1 MAKFNLNEYETV
13 DERIQRFYRDNAGGR
28 IETRLLDHDGEHGK
42 ARWIVRAEVYKEG
55 SERPSGVGHA
65 FELDGQ
71 GMANKTSALE
81 NAETSAVGRAL
92 AQAGYSGSR
101 RTTREEMAKVL
112 IPELREQ
119 LAKATTKDATRAV
132 WNEAQKNGVLDTLRQ
147 EILDRNEVISNNTTE
162 SRAN

>member
-1 MAKFNLNEYETV
+1 MANWSLKDYETV

-28 IETRLLDHDGEHGK
+28 IETQLLAHDGEQGK
-42 ARWIVRAEVYKEG
+42 TRWIVRAEVYKAD
-55 SERPSGVGHA
+55 SENPSGVGHA
-65 FELDGQ
+65 FEIDGT

-112 IPELREQ
+112 IPALRERIAT
-119 LAKATTKDATRAV
+119 AKTKGETRAV

-147 EILDRNEVISNNTTE
+147 EILARNEQI
-162 SRAN
+162 AAG

>member
-1 MAKFNLNEYETV
+1 MANWSLKDYETV
-13 DERIQRFYRDNAGGR
+13 DERIQRFYRDNANGR
-28 IETRLLDHDGEHGK
+28 IETQLLAYDGEHGK
-42 ARWIVRAEVYKEG
+42 TRWIVRAEVYKAD
-55 SERPSGVGHA
+55 SERASGVGHA

-112 IPELREQ
+112 IPELRERIAT
-119 LAKATTKDATRAV
+119 AKTKDETRDV
-132 WNEAQKNGVLDTLRQ
+132 WNEAQRNGVLDVVRQ
-147 EILDRNEVISNNTTE
+147 EILARNEQI
-162 SRAN
+162 AAG

>member
-1 MAKFNLNEYETV
+1 MANWSLSDYETV
-13 DERIQRFYRDNAGGR
+13 DERIQRFYRDNANGR
-28 IETRLLDHDGEHGK
+28 IETELLVHDGEHGK
-42 ARWIVRAEVYKEG
+42 TRWIVRAEVYKAD

-65 FELDGQ
+65 FEVDGT

-112 IPELREQ
+112 IPELRERIAT
-119 LAKATTKDATRAV
+119 AKTKDETRDV
-132 WNEAQKNGVLDTLRQ
+132 WNEAQRNGVLDVVRQ
-147 EILDRNEVISNNTTE
+147 EILARNEQI
-162 SRAN
+162 AAG

>member
-13 DERIQRFYRDNAGGR
+13 DSRIQRFYRDNAAGR
-28 IETRLLDHDGEHGK
+28 IETELLAHDGEHGK
-42 ARWIVRAEVYKEG
+42 TRWVVRAEVYKAD

-65 FELDGQ
+65 FEIDGT

-112 IPELREQ
+112 IPALRERIAT
-119 LAKATTKDATRAV
+119 AKTKDETRAV

-147 EILDRNEVISNNTTE
+147 EILARNEQI
-162 SRAN
+162 ANS

>member
-13 DERIQRFYRDNAGGR
+13 DERIQRFYRDNASGR
-28 IETRLLDHDGEHGK
+28 IETELLDHDEEQGK
-42 ARWIVRAEVYKEG
+42 TRWIVRAEVYKTD
-55 SERPSGVGHA
+55 SERASGVGHA
-65 FELDGQ
+65 FEIDGT

-112 IPELREQ
+112 IPELRERIAT
-119 LAKATTKDATRAV
+119 AKTKDETRDV
-132 WNEAQKNGVLDTLRQ
+132 WNEAQRNGVLDVVRQ
-147 EILDRNEVISNNTTE
+147 EILDRNEVISNNT
-162 SRAN
+162 A

>member
-1 MAKFNLNEYETV
+1 MAKFALADYETV
-13 DERIQRFYRDNAGGR
+13 DERIQRFYRDNANGR
-28 IETRLLDHDGEHGK
+28 IETQLLDHDGEHGK
-42 ARWIVRAEVYKEG
+42 TRWIVRAEVYKAD
-55 SERPSGVGHA
+55 SERASGVGHA

-112 IPELREQ
+112 IQRCGSSWRRPPRR
-119 LAKATTKDATRAV
+119 TRPARCGMRRRRTGC
-132 WNEAQKNGVLDTLRQ
+132 WTR
-147 EILDRNEVISNNTTE
+147 
-162 SRAN
+162 

>member
-1 MAKFNLNEYETV
+1 MLF
-13 DERIQRFYRDNAGGR
+13 RS
-28 IETRLLDHDGEHGK
+28 DGT
-42 ARWIVRAEVYKEG
+42 
-55 SERPSGVGHA
+55 
-65 FELDGQ
+65 

-119 LAKATTKDATRAV
+119 LAKATTKDETRAV

-147 EILDRNEVISNNTTE
+147 EILDRNEVISNNT
-162 SRAN
+162 A

>member
-1 MAKFNLNEYETV
+1 MANWSLKDYETV

-28 IETRLLDHDGEHGK
+28 IETQLLAYDGEHGK
-42 ARWIVRAEVYKEG
+42 TRWIVRAEVYKAD

-112 IPELREQ
+112 IPALRERIAT
-119 LAKATTKDATRAV
+119 AKTKDETRAV

-147 EILDRNEVISNNTTE
+147 EILARNEQI
-162 SRAN
+162 ANS

>member
-1 MAKFNLNEYETV
+1 MAKWSLDEYETV
-13 DERIQRFYRDNAGGR
+13 DSRIQRFYRDNASGR
-28 IETRLLDHDGEHGK
+28 IETELLDHDGEQGK
-42 ARWIVRAEVYKEG
+42 TRWIVRAEVYKAD
-55 SERPSGVGHA
+55 SESPSGVGHA

-112 IPELREQ
+112 IPALRERIAT
-119 LAKATTKDATRAV
+119 AKTKDETRDV
-132 WNEAQKNGVLDTLRQ
+132 WNEAQKNGVLDVVRQ
-147 EILDRNEVISNNTTE
+147 EILDRNEVISNNT
-162 SRAN
+162 A

>member
-1 MAKFNLNEYETV
+1 MANWSLKDYETV

-28 IETRLLDHDGEHGK
+28 IETQLLDHDGEQGK
-42 ARWIVRAEVYKEG
+42 TRWIVRAEVYKAD
-55 SERPSGVGHA
+55 SENPSGVGHA
-65 FELDGQ
+65 FEIDGT

-112 IPELREQ
+112 IPELRERIAT
-119 LAKATTKDATRAV
+119 AKTKDETRDV
-132 WNEAQKNGVLDTLRQ
+132 WNEAQRNGVLDVVRQ
-147 EILDRNEVISNNTTE
+147 EILARNEQI
-162 SRAN
+162 ANS

>member
-1 MAKFNLNEYETV
+1 MANWSLKDYETV

-28 IETRLLDHDGEHGK
+28 IETQLLDHDGEHGK
-42 ARWIVRAEVYKEG
+42 TRWIVRAEVYKAD
-55 SERPSGVGHA
+55 SEKPSGVGHA

-101 RTTREEMAKVL
+101 RTTREEMSKVL

-119 LAKATTKDATRAV
+119 LAKATTKDETRAV
-132 WNEAQKNGVLDTLRQ
+132 WNEAQRNGVLDTLRQ
-147 EILDRNEVISNNTTE
+147 EILARNEQI
-162 SRAN
+162 AAG

>member
-1 MAKFNLNEYETV
+1 MANWSLSDYETV

-28 IETRLLDHDGEHGK
+28 IETQLLDHDGEHGK
-42 ARWIVRAEVYKEG
+42 TRWIVRAEVYKAD
-55 SERPSGVGHA
+55 SESPSGVGHA
-65 FELDGQ
+65 FEIDGT

-112 IPELREQ
+112 IPALRERIAT
-119 LAKATTKDATRAV
+119 AKTKDETRAV

-147 EILDRNEVISNNTTE
+147 EILARNEQI
-162 SRAN
+162 ANS

>member
-28 IETRLLDHDGEHGK
+28 IETQLLDHDGEHGK
-42 ARWIVRAEVYKEG
+42 TRWVVRAEVYKAD
-55 SERPSGVGHA
+55 SERASGVGHA

-112 IPELREQ
+112 IPELRERIAT
-119 LAKATTKDATRAV
+119 AKTKDETRDV
-132 WNEAQKNGVLDTLRQ
+132 WNEAQRNGVLDVVRQ
-147 EILDRNEVISNNTTE
+147 EILDRNEVISNNT
-162 SRAN
+162 A

>member
-13 DERIQRFYRDNAGGR
+13 DSRIQRFYRDNAAGR
-28 IETRLLDHDGEHGK
+28 IETQLLDHDGEQGK
-42 ARWIVRAEVYKEG
+42 TRWIVRAEVYKAD
-55 SERPSGVGHA
+55 SENPSGVGHA

-112 IPELREQ
+112 IPELRERI
-119 LAKATTKDATRAV
+119 ATSKTKDETRDV
-132 WNEAQKNGVLDTLRQ
+132 WNEAQRNGVLDVVRQ
-147 EILDRNEVISNNTTE
+147 EDRKSVV
-162 SRAN
+162 

>member
-1 MAKFNLNEYETV
+1 MY
-13 DERIQRFYRDNAGGR
+13 
-28 IETRLLDHDGEHGK
+28 K
-42 ARWIVRAEVYKEG
+42 AD
-55 SERPSGVGHA
+55 SENPSGVGHA

-112 IPELREQ
+112 IPALRERIAT
-119 LAKATTKDATRAV
+119 AKTKDETRDV

-147 EILDRNEVISNNTTE
+147 EILARNEQI
-162 SRAN
+162 ANS

>member
-1 MAKFNLNEYETV
+1 MANWSLKDYETV

-28 IETRLLDHDGEHGK
+28 IETQLLDHDGEHGK
-42 ARWIVRAEVYKEG
+42 TRWVVRAEVYKAD
-55 SERPSGVGHA
+55 SERASGVGHA

-112 IPELREQ
+112 IPELRERIAT
-119 LAKATTKDATRAV
+119 AKTKDETRDV
-132 WNEAQKNGVLDTLRQ
+132 WNEAQRNGVLDVVRQ
-147 EILDRNEVISNNTTE
+147 EILDRNEVISNNT
-162 SRAN
+162 A

>member
-13 DERIQRFYRDNAGGR
+13 DSRIQRFYRDNASGR
-28 IETRLLDHDGEHGK
+28 IETELLAHDGEHGK
-42 ARWIVRAEVYKEG
+42 TRWIVRAEVYKAD
-55 SERPSGVGHA
+55 SERASGVGHA

-112 IPELREQ
+112 IPELRERI
-119 LAKATTKDATRAV
+119 ATVKTKDETRDV
-132 WNEAQKNGVLDTLRQ
+132 WNEAQRNGVLDVVRQ
-147 EILDRNEVISNNTTE
+147 EILDRNEVISNNTP
-162 SRAN
+162 

>member
-1 MAKFNLNEYETV
+1 MANWSLSDYETV

-28 IETRLLDHDGEHGK
+28 IETQLLAHDGEHGK
-42 ARWIVRAEVYKEG
+42 TRWIVRAEVYKAD
-55 SERPSGVGHA
+55 SENPSGVGHA
-65 FELDGQ
+65 FEIDGT

-112 IPELREQ
+112 IPALRERIAT
-119 LAKATTKDATRAV
+119 AKTKDETRAV
-132 WNEAQKNGVLDTLRQ
+132 WNEAQRNGVLDTLRQ
-147 EILDRNEVISNNTTE
+147 EILARNEQI
-162 SRAN
+162 ANS

>member
-28 IETRLLDHDGEHGK
+28 IETQLLAHDGEQGK
-42 ARWIVRAEVYKEG
+42 TRWIVRAEVYKAD
-55 SERPSGVGHA
+55 SERASGVGHA
-65 FELDGQ
+65 FEIDGT

-112 IPELREQ
+112 IPELRERIAT
-119 LAKATTKDATRAV
+119 AKTKDETRDV
-132 WNEAQKNGVLDTLRQ
+132 WNEAQRNGVLDVVRQ
-147 EILDRNEVISNNTTE
+147 EILDRNEVISNN
-162 SRAN
+162 AP

>member
-1 MAKFNLNEYETV
+1 MAKFALADYETV
-13 DERIQRFYRDNAGGR
+13 DERIQRFYRDNAAGR
-28 IETRLLDHDGEHGK
+28 IETELLAHDGEQGK
-42 ARWIVRAEVYKEG
+42 TRWIVRAEVYKAD
-55 SERPSGVGHA
+55 SENPSGVGHA
-65 FELDGQ
+65 FEIDGT

-112 IPELREQ
+112 IPALRERIAT
-119 LAKATTKDATRAV
+119 AKTKDETRAV

-147 EILDRNEVISNNTTE
+147 EILARNEQI
-162 SRAN
+162 ANS

>member
-13 DERIQRFYRDNAGGR
+13 DERIQRFYRDHPDGR
-28 IETRLLDHDGEHGK
+28 IDTKLLDSEGEIGNT
-42 ARWIVRAEVYKEG
+42 RWTVQAKVFKSG
-55 SERPSGVGHA
+55 SEKPSGSGLA
-65 FELDGQ
+65 FEVDGQ

-119 LAKATTKDATRAV
+119 LAKATTKDETRAV

-147 EILDRNEVISNNTTE
+147 EILARNEQI
-162 SRAN
+162 ANS